1 MTTYLLAGGGTAG
14 HVNPLL
20 AVAERIRVR
29 EPDSEVLVLGTKEG
43 LESRL
48 VPERGFEL
56 LTIDK
61 LPFPRRP
68 NRAALSFP
76 GRLRDSITEVAELIT
91 ERGVDVVVGFG
102 GYVSAPAYLGAR
114 KAGVPLVIH
123 EANSRPG
130 IANRLGS
137 FFTSFVGTAFD
148 RTPIRGGVVVGMPLR
163 AEIETLD
170 RFAARAEADVFFGLD
185 PKKPTLLVTGG
196 SSGAKRI
203 NDTIASSVTRILG
216 AGWQVVHITGEY
228 RDEVEDPQLPG
239 YVVVKYC
246 DRMEL
251 ALAAADLA
259 IARAGTS
266 TVTELTGLGIP
277 AVYVPYPVGNGEQKY
292 NARTAVDAGA
302 AVLVSDSQF
311 TVQWVTGE
319 LVPMLRMRAA
329 IADMAARASTIGS
342 LDGTDR
348 MIELVDRALGRD
360 LPLTS

>member
-29 EPDSEVLVLGTKEG
+29 EPEAEVLVLGTEEG
-43 LESRL
+43 LEARL

-56 LTIDK
+56 LTIAK
-61 LPFPRRP
+61 LPLPRRP
-68 NRAALSFP
+68 NRAALKFP
-76 GRLRDSITEVAELIT
+76 ARLRATIDEVVEIIT
-91 ERGVDVVVGFG
+91 ERQVDVVIGFG
-102 GYVSAPAYLGAR
+102 GYVAAPAYLGAR
-114 KAGVPLVIH
+114 KAKIPLVIH

-137 FFTSFVGTAFD
+137 FFTPFVGTAFD

-170 RFAARAEADVFFGLD
+170 RFAARTEADPFFGLD
-185 PKKPTLLVTGG
+185 PQKPTLLVTGG

-203 NDTIASSVTRILG
+203 NDTIAASITRILG
-216 AGWQVVHITGEY
+216 AGWQVLHITGEY
-228 RDEVEDPQLPG
+228 RDAVEDPQLPG

-266 TVTELTGLGIP
+266 TVAELTGLGIP
-277 AVYVPYPVGNGEQKY
+277 AIYVPYPVGNGEQKY

-302 AVLVSDSQF
+302 AILVADSQF
-311 TVQWVTGE
+311 VPQWVSSE
-319 LVPMLRMRAA
+319 LVPMLRKRAL
-329 IADMAARASTIGS
+329 IADMAARASTVGS

-348 MIELVDRALGRD
+348 MLELVDLALSRD

>member
-20 AVAERIRVR
+20 AVAERIRLR
-29 EPDSEVLVLGTKEG
+29 EPDSTVLVLGTEEG

-56 LTIDK
+56 LTIAK

-68 NRAALSFP
+68 NRAAFAFP
-76 GRLRDSITEVAELIT
+76 RLLRDTITEVAEIIT

-102 GYVSAPAYLGAR
+102 GYVAAPAYLGAR
-114 KAGVPLVIH
+114 KAGVPLAIH

-130 IANRLGS
+130 MANRLGS
-137 FFTSFVGTAFD
+137 FLTAHVGTAFD
-148 RTPIRGGVVVGMPLR
+148 RTPIRGGKVVGMPLR
-163 AEIETLD
+163 AEIESLD
-170 RFAARAEADVFFGLD
+170 LFAARAEADSFFGLD

-196 SSGAKRI
+196 SSGAKRL
-203 NDTIASSVTRILG
+203 NDTIVASVTRILG
-216 AGWQVVHITGEY
+216 AGWQLVHITGEY
-228 RDEVEDPQLPG
+228 REAVEDPHLQG

-251 ALAAADLA
+251 ALAAADLT

-266 TVTELTGLGIP
+266 TVAELTGLGIP
-277 AVYVPYPVGNGEQKY
+277 AIYIPYPVGNGEQKY
-292 NARTAVDAGA
+292 NARTAVEAGA
-302 AVLVSDSQF
+302 ALLVPDAQF
-311 TVQWVTGE
+311 TPQWVSTE
-319 LVPMLRMRAA
+319 LVGLLRRRAA
-329 IADMAARASTIGS
+329 IADMAARASALGG

-348 MIELVDRALGRD
+348 MLELVDRALGRD

>member
-29 EPDSEVLVLGTKEG
+29 EPEAEVLVLGTEEG
-43 LESRL
+43 LEARL

-56 LTIDK
+56 LTIAK

-68 NRAALSFP
+68 NRAAVKFP
-76 GRLRDSITEVAELIT
+76 ARLRATIDEVVEILT
-91 ERGVDVVVGFG
+91 ERQVDVVVGFG
-102 GYVSAPAYLGAR
+102 GYVAAPAYLGAR
-114 KAGVPLVIH
+114 KAKIPLVIH

-137 FFTSFVGTAFD
+137 FFTPYVGTAFD

-163 AEIETLD
+163 AEIESLD
-170 RFAARAEADVFFGLD
+170 RFAARTAADSFFGLD
-185 PKKPTLLVTGG
+185 PQKPTLLVTGG

-203 NDTIASSVTRILG
+203 NDTIVASITRILG
-216 AGWQVVHITGEY
+216 AGWQVLHITGEY
-228 RDEVEDPQLPG
+228 RDAVEDPQLPG
-239 YVVVKYC
+239 YIVVKYC
-246 DRMEL
+246 NRMEL

-266 TVTELTGLGIP
+266 TVAELTGLGIP
-277 AVYVPYPVGNGEQKY
+277 AIYVPYPVGNGEQKY
-292 NARTAVDAGA
+292 NARTALDAGA
-302 AVLVSDSQF
+302 AILVADSKF
-311 TVQWVTGE
+311 VPEWVSLV
-319 LVPMLRMRAA
+319 LVPMLRKRAL
-329 IADMAARASTIGS
+329 IADMAARASTVGS

-348 MIELVDRALGRD
+348 MLELVDLALSRD

>member
-20 AVAERIRVR
+20 AVAERIRLR
-29 EPDSEVLVLGTKEG
+29 EPDSEVLILGTKEG
-43 LESRL
+43 LEARL
-48 VPERGFEL
+48 VPARGFEL
-56 LTIDK
+56 LTIAK

-68 NRAALSFP
+68 NRAALKFP
-76 GRLRDSITEVAELIT
+76 ARLRATIDEVVSIIA

-102 GYVSAPAYLGAR
+102 GYVAAPAYLGAR

-137 FFTSFVGTAFD
+137 FFTKFVGTAFD

-163 AEIETLD
+163 AEIENLD
-170 RFAARAEADVFFGLD
+170 RFAARTEADAFFGLD

-203 NDTIASSVTRILG
+203 NDTISASITRILG
-216 AGWQVVHITGEY
+216 AGWQVLHITGEY
-228 RDEVEDPQLPG
+228 RDAVDDQQLPG
-239 YVVVKYC
+239 YIVVKYC

-266 TVTELTGLGIP
+266 TVAELTGLGVP
-277 AVYVPYPVGNGEQKY
+277 AIYVPYPVGNGEQKY
-292 NARTAVDAGA
+292 NARTAVEAGA
-302 AVLVSDSQF
+302 AVLVTDSRF
-311 TVQWVTGE
+311 VPQWVSSE
-319 LVPMLRMRAA
+319 LVPMLRKRAL
-329 IADMAARASTIGS
+329 IADMAARASSVGS

-348 MIELVDRALGRD
+348 MLELVDLALGRD

>member
-20 AVAERIRVR
+20 AVAERIRLR
-29 EPDSEVLVLGTKEG
+29 EPDAQVLVLGTEEG
-43 LESRL
+43 LEARL
-48 VPERGFEL
+48 VPARGFEL
-56 LTIDK
+56 LTIAK

-68 NRAALSFP
+68 NRAALKFP
-76 GRLRDSITEVAELIT
+76 SRLRAAIDDVVTIIT
-91 ERGVDVVVGFG
+91 ERNVDVVVGFG
-102 GYVSAPAYLGAR
+102 GYVAAPAYLGAR
-114 KAGVPLVIH
+114 KAGVPLAIH

-137 FFTSFVGTAFD
+137 LFTSYVGTAFD

-163 AEIETLD
+163 AEIEHLD
-170 RFAARAEADVFFGLD
+170 RFAAREEADAFFGLD

-203 NDTIASSVTRILG
+203 NDTISASVTRVLG
-216 AGWQVVHITGEY
+216 AGWQVLHITGEY
-228 RDEVEDPQLPG
+228 RDAVDDPELPG

-266 TVTELTGLGIP
+266 TVAELTGLGIP

-292 NARTAVDAGA
+292 NARTAVEAGA
-302 AVLVSDSQF
+302 AVLVADSQF
-311 TVQWVTGE
+311 VPQWVGSE
-319 LVPMLRMRAA
+319 LVPMLRKRAL
-329 IADMAARASTIGS
+329 IADMAARASTVGS

-348 MIELVDRALGRD
+348 MLELVDLALGRD

>member
-29 EPDSEVLVLGTKEG
+29 EPKAEVLVLGTEEG
-43 LESRL
+43 LEARL

-68 NRAALSFP
+68 NRAALDFP
-76 GRLRDSITEVAELIT
+76 RRLRETIDHVAELIT

-102 GYVSAPAYLGAR
+102 GYVAAPAYLGAR
-114 KAGVPLVIH
+114 KAKIPLVIH

-130 IANRLGS
+130 MANRLGS
-137 FFTSFVGTAFD
+137 FFTPFVGTAFD

-163 AEIETLD
+163 AEIESLN
-170 RFAARAEADVFFGLD
+170 RFAARAEADDFFGLD
-185 PKKPTLLVTGG
+185 PHKATLLVTGG
-196 SSGAKRI
+196 SSGAKRL
-203 NDTIASSVTRILG
+203 NDTVAASVTRILG
-216 AGWQVVHITGEY
+216 AGWQVLHITGEY
-228 RDEVEDPQLPG
+228 RDVVEDPRLPG

-266 TVTELTGLGIP
+266 TVAELTGLGIP
-277 AVYVPYPVGNGEQKY
+277 AIYVPYPVGNGEQKS

-302 AVLVSDSQF
+302 AVVVADSQF
-311 TVQWVTGE
+311 TNRWVTSE
-319 LVPMLRMRAA
+319 LVPMLRKRAL

-348 MIELVDRALGRD
+348 MLELVDRALGRD

>member
-1 MTTYLLAGGGTAG
+1 L
-14 HVNPLL
+14 
-20 AVAERIRVR
+20 I
-29 EPDSEVLVLGTKEG
+29 
-43 LESRL
+43 
-48 VPERGFEL
+48 
-56 LTIDK
+56 TIDK

-68 NRAALSFP
+68 NREALKFP
-76 GRLRDSITEVAELIT
+76 RRLKATVGRVAGIIT

-102 GYVSAPAYLGAR
+102 GYVAAPAYLGAR

-163 AEIETLD
+163 AEIEVLD
-170 RFAARAEADVFFGLD
+170 RFAARAAADVFFGLD
-185 PKKPTLLVTGG
+185 PTKPTLLVTGG

-203 NDTIASSVTRILG
+203 NDTVSNSVTRILG
-216 AGWQVVHITGEY
+216 AGWQVIHITGEY
-228 RDEVEDPQLPG
+228 RDVIENPQLSG

-246 DRMEL
+246 NRMEL

-266 TVTELTGLGIP
+266 TVAELTGLGIP
-277 AVYVPYPVGNGEQKY
+277 AIYVPYPVGNGEQKY

-302 AVLVSDSQF
+302 AVLVDDGEF
-311 TVQWVTGE
+311 TGQWVARE
-319 LVPMLRMRAA
+319 LVPMLRRRAV
-329 IADMAARASTIGS
+329 IADMAARASSIGS

-348 MIELVDRALGRD
+348 MLELVDRALGRD
-360 LPLTS
+360 LPLTL

>member
-29 EPDSEVLVLGTKEG
+29 EPDAEVLVLGTAEG
-43 LESRL
+43 LEARL

-68 NRAALSFP
+68 NRAALNFP
-76 GRLRDSITEVAELIT
+76 RRLRETIVQVAELIV

-102 GYVSAPAYLGAR
+102 GYVAAPAYLGAR

-130 IANRLGS
+130 MANRLGS
-137 FFTSFVGTAFD
+137 LFTSFVGTAFD
-148 RTPIRGGVVVGMPLR
+148 RTRIRGGVVVGMPLR

-170 RFAARAEADVFFGLD
+170 RFAARAEADDFFGLD
-185 PKKPTLLVTGG
+185 PHKPTLLVTGG

-203 NDTIASSVTRILG
+203 NDTVAGSVARILG
-216 AGWQVVHITGEY
+216 AGWQVLHITGEY
-228 RDEVEDPQLPG
+228 RDGVDDPGLRG
-239 YVVVKYC
+239 YVVIKYC
-246 DRMEL
+246 NRMEL
-251 ALAAADLA
+251 ALASADLA

-266 TVTELTGLGIP
+266 TVAELTGLGVP
-277 AVYVPYPVGNGEQKY
+277 AIYVPYPVGNGEQKY
-292 NARTAVDAGA
+292 NARTATDAGA
-302 AVLVSDSQF
+302 AIVVADAHF
-311 TVQWVTGE
+311 TGQWISAE
-319 LVPMLRMRAA
+319 LVPLLRRRAE

-348 MIELVDRALGRD
+348 MLELVDRALGRD

>member
-20 AVAERIRVR
+20 AVAERIRWS
-29 EPDSEVLVLGTKEG
+29 EPEAEVLILGTEEG
-43 LESRL
+43 LEARL
-48 VPERGFEL
+48 VPARGFEL
-56 LTIDK
+56 LTIAK

-68 NRAALSFP
+68 NRAALKFP
-76 GRLRDSITEVAELIT
+76 ARLRSTVDEVVAIIA

-102 GYVSAPAYLGAR
+102 GYVAAPAYLGAR

-137 FFTSFVGTAFD
+137 FFTKFVGTAFD

-163 AEIETLD
+163 AEIEKLD
-170 RFAARAEADVFFGLD
+170 RFAARTEADSFFGLD

-203 NDTIASSVTRILG
+203 NDTISASITRILG
-216 AGWQVVHITGEY
+216 AGWQVLHITGEY
-228 RDEVEDPQLPG
+228 RDAVDDQQLSG

-266 TVTELTGLGIP
+266 TVAELTGLGVP
-277 AVYVPYPVGNGEQKY
+277 AIYVPYPVGNGEQKF
-292 NARTAVDAGA
+292 NARTAVEAGA
-302 AVLVSDSQF
+302 AILVMDSNF
-311 TVQWVTGE
+311 VPEWVNSN
-319 LVPMLRMRAA
+319 LVPMLRKRAL
-329 IADMAARASTIGS
+329 IADMAARASSVGS

-348 MIELVDRALGRD
+348 MLELVHLALDRD

>member
-29 EPDSEVLVLGTKEG
+29 EPEAEILVLGTEEG
-43 LESRL
+43 LEARL

-56 LTIDK
+56 LTIAK

-68 NRAALSFP
+68 NRAALKFP
-76 GRLRDSITEVAELIT
+76 ARLRSAIDEVVAIIADRE
-91 ERGVDVVVGFG
+91 VDVVVGFG
-102 GYVSAPAYLGAR
+102 GYVAAPAYLGAR
-114 KAGVPLVIH
+114 KAKIPLVIH

-137 FFTSFVGTAFD
+137 FFTPFVGTAFD

-163 AEIETLD
+163 AEIETLN
-170 RFAARAEADVFFGLD
+170 RFAARSEADPFFGLD
-185 PKKPTLLVTGG
+185 PEKPTLLVTGG

-203 NDTIASSVTRILG
+203 NDTISSSITRIVG
-216 AGWQVVHITGEY
+216 AGWQVLHITGEY
-228 RDEVEDPQLPG
+228 RDTVDDPQLAG

-266 TVTELTGLGIP
+266 TVAELTGLGIP
-277 AVYVPYPVGNGEQKY
+277 AIYVPYPVGNGEQKY

-302 AVLVSDSQF
+302 AILVDDSEF
-311 TVQWVTGE
+311 LPQWVGSE
-319 LVPMLRMRAA
+319 LVPMLRRRAL
-329 IADMAARASTIGS
+329 IADMAARASTVGS

-348 MIELVDRALGRD
+348 MLELVDLALGRA